1 MGFIYK
7 AGARWSQAV
16 GLKPKSFSEGVAS
29 LLAQAN
35 GPEVRPIGLWPKSCL
50 EGVDS
55 LLGSSHRPEC
65 VHGAR
70 FQSHFQGGE
79 MSEASLL
86 WNACMW
92 DEVMESLLLKIR
104 AVLTI
109 IPHLQ

>member
-16 GLKPKSFSEGVAS
+16 GLRPKSFSEGVAS

-35 GPEVRPIGLWPKSCL
+35 GPEVRFIGLWPKSCL

-55 LLGSSHRPEC
+55 LLIQATGLSVCMEPDFK
-65 VHGAR
+65 VI
-70 FQSHFQGGE
+70 FQGGE